1 MCRAPL
7 VMVIFFVT
15 QTGASA
21 ATMGMFDPTGMP
33 LLDRLIAGSGIN
45 SAHID
50 PARVEYVGAVDN
62 GQAQAGLFDQLVL
75 HGQNDTLLTLGPGV
89 VLTSGLI
96 TGLPTSNTSGSYS
109 NVTNTGGNN
118 YFRDFPAQTGS
129 SRHGGR
135 LDENDENSLVFDYDV
150 PANAQG
156 LTIQFVYASEEYPEW
171 SGSQFADGFAL
182 FVDGVNYA
190 TLPDGRPVS
199 LLRQDDNIHFMTNG
213 DAFDPTVP
221 AVADVEYDGLTRV
234 LELTAP
240 LTPGQRQTIT
250 IVVGDTGD
258 EIYDSAVFLSSFQLL
273 TGNSPL
279 PGADHGVR
287 LRHKSGEDD
296 VFEEHDTSVPEP
308 SALMMVLA
316 ILLPLAL
323 RQRGTFAAS
332 NRRIENLRRACIR
345 N

>member
-1 MCRAPL
+1 MPRVRLAL
-7 VMVIFFVT
+7 LIVFVT
-15 QTGASA
+15 QAGASA
-21 ATMGMFDPTGMP
+21 ATVGMFDSTGTP

-75 HGQNDTLLTLGPGV
+75 HGQNDTVLTLGPGV

-118 YFRDFPAQTGS
+118 YFRDFPAQTGT

-150 PANAQG
+150 PANVQG
-156 LTIQFVYASEEYPEW
+156 LTVQFVYASEEFPEW
-171 SGSQFADGFAL
+171 SGSQFADGFAF
-182 FVDGVNYA
+182 FVDDVNYA
-190 TLPDGRPVS
+190 KLPDGRPVS
-199 LLRQDDNIHFMTNG
+199 LLRQEDNVHFMTNG
-213 DAFDPTVP
+213 DAFDLSVPTV
-221 AVADVEYDGLTRV
+221 ADLEYDGVTRV

-258 EIYDSAVFLSSFQLL
+258 EIYDSAVFLSSVQLL
-273 TGNSPL
+273 TGASPL
-279 PGADHGVR
+279 PDTDHGVR

-296 VFEEHDTSVPEP
+296 VFEEFEASVPEP
-308 SALMMVLA
+308 SASILA
-316 ILLPLAL
+316 LGILLPLVL
-323 RQRGTFAAS
+323 RQRRMSRHQTDG
-332 NRRIENLRRACIR
+332 RQL
-345 N
+345 